1 MAKLDELKEIL
12 TTMRLWLSLLF
23 GSIFLVGSGV
33 VNRIDKNQVDVLF
46 WIGLGLIFL
55 FGLIIIFLSVKISKI
70 TKQIKE
76 LKK

>member
-1 MAKLDELKEIL
+1 LAKLDELKEIL

>member
-1 MAKLDELKEIL
+1 LAKLDELKEIL

-55 FGLIIIFLSVKISKI
+55 FGLIILFLSVKISKI